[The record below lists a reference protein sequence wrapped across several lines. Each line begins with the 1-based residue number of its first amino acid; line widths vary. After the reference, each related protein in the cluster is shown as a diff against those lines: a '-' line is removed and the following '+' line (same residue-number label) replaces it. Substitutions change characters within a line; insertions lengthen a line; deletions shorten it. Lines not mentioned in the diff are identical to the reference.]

1 MLQERQAYVY
11 RHIACTDLPP
21 DVWDVAGL
29 ENLLDA
35 AASEAKQAL
44 LTHYTTLPQGWPT
57 GCRPTPTARTAPPD
71 TTQAPPSP
79 ENDND
84 NDQDMGQGD
93 SEPPNPPEDG
103 IGNSFK
109 DNLLWWNTG

>member
-1 MLQERQAYVY
+1 MQAHPHSKNRAT
-11 RHIACTDLPP
+11 RH
-21 DVWDVAGL
+21 
-29 ENLLDA
+29 N
-35 AASEAKQAL
+35 AS
-44 LTHYTTLPQGWPT
+44 T
-57 GCRPTPTARTAPPD
+57 
-71 TTQAPPSP
+71 PSP